1 MGSRLHSWTPWKTGV
16 LLAACLGAAPALM
29 AASQPLPEIPEVRI
43 RDGGVQ
49 LDIHQPMRLDATRLM
64 SMATGER
71 ITLNLPVLGR
81 RVVVFESLTTGA
93 DGLPYWHGHFQG
105 APRDRIYL
113 KQHAQGFTGAV
124 RLGSRDRRVL
134 SLRQDGPHG
143 VLQEDAHTRPVAGQM
158 HVLGRVLA
166 PGVQEISLNT
176 AAVME
181 AEVGSELAVPLPGGQ
196 TEVIV
201 VTATHLDADGFKQL
215 EGVSRM
221 DGRGHPT
228 VLTVGTHAVF
238 GVVHNAQGEYQIVTQ
253 RGRTRILDPQQAGWT
268 APRGSDQMHI
278 EDRLAQD
285 GWRDDDEPAV
295 AAQRMETALLAAAP
309 RAAASVT
316 ASSTGSGLSPLPAGR
331 EDTRIRVLMTYSP
344 SFVQLW
350 GDEQA
355 ARARISNLVATANA
369 AYLNSGTGVRFEV
382 VGWRQLNQADN
393 TPQTQLEAMRLA
405 RGAFSALPALRR
417 DSGAAISVF
426 VAPFNAVTS
435 RTSTCG
441 VAYVPGAQ
449 LGGLAAYRA
458 QAPGQLFTVINDG
471 QHGRGYCEALTLAH
485 EWGHNLGA
493 VHDRAHSSFAGVFAA
508 SYGRG
513 VSGQFGTV
521 MSYISPRVALF
532 SSPGLTCTASGARC
546 GTAQEDVVSTVLQ
559 TKAIAAA
566 QGRQPAAPPPPPVQ
580 VAGWLLNSNGS
591 PYRGAVTLRPSRSDV
606 RCTAGNTGLYV
617 CVAPP
622 GVGSLTITPA
632 ISRRAVSPSRGSVV
646 VPVGS
651 APVVQG
657 PRFYVR

>member
-1 MGSRLHSWTPWKTGV
+1 MSSRWHPWTPWKTGV
-16 LLAACLGAAPALM
+16 LLVACLGAAPALM

-64 SMATGER
+64 SMSSGER

-124 RLGSRDRRVL
+124 RLGSRERRVL

-143 VLQEDAHTRPVAGQM
+143 VLQEDAHPRPVAGQM

-215 EGVSRM
+215 EGVSRL

-253 RGRTRILDPQQAGWT
+253 KGRTRILDPQQAGWT

-285 GWRDDDEPAV
+285 GWREADEPTV
-295 AAQRMETALLAAAP
+295 AAQRVETAPPAAAP
-309 RAAASVT
+309 RAAASGT
-316 ASSTGSGLSPLPAGR
+316 ASSAGSGLSPLPAGR

-344 SFVQLW
+344 TFVQLW
-350 GDEQA
+350 GNEQA

-426 VAPFNAVTS
+426 VAPFNAITS

-441 VAYVPGAQ
+441 VAYVPGAR

-513 VSGQFGTV
+513 VPGQFGTV
-521 MSYISPRVALF
+521 MSYISPRVGLF

-566 QGRQPAAPPPPPVQ
+566 QGGQPPAPPPPPVQ

-591 PYRGAVTLRPSRSDV
+591 PYRGAVTLNTSRSDV
-606 RCTAGNTGLYV
+606 RCTAGNTGLYL
-617 CVAPP
+617 CVAPQ
-622 GVGSLTITPA
+622 GVGSLTITPT

-657 PRFYVR
+657 PHFYVR

>member
-1 MGSRLHSWTPWKTGV
+1 MGVRFNHLKTGM
-16 LLAACLGAAPALM
+16 LMAACLGSSPGLLAAGQ
-29 AASQPLPEIPEVRI
+29 SLPEIPEVRI

-64 SMATGER
+64 SMSAGER
-71 ITLNLPVLGR
+71 ITLSLPVLGR

-105 APRDRIYL
+105 SSRDRIYL
-113 KQHAQGFTGAV
+113 KQQEDGFTGAV
-124 RLGSRDRRVL
+124 RLGSREMR
-134 SLRQDGPHG
+134 LRQQGPQG
-143 VLQEDAHTRPVAGQM
+143 ALQEDAQPRPVAGQM

-215 EGVSRM
+215 EGVSRL

-238 GVVHNAQGEYQIVTQ
+238 GVVHNARGEYQIVTQ
-253 RGRTRILDPQQAGWT
+253 KGRTRILDPQQAGWT

-278 EDRLAQD
+278 EDRLVQD
-285 GWRDDDEPAV
+285 GWRDADEPTV
-295 AAQRMETALLAAAP
+295 AAQRVESAPLAAAP
-309 RAAASVT
+309 RASASGT
-316 ASSTGSGLSPLPAGR
+316 ASSAGSGLAPLPAGR

-344 SFVQLW
+344 TLVRLW
-350 GDEQA
+350 GSEQA
-355 ARARISNLVATANA
+355 ARARIANLVATANA

-426 VAPFNAVTS
+426 VAPFNAITS
-435 RTSTCG
+435 RTGTCG
-441 VAYVPGAQ
+441 VAYVPGAR

-493 VHDRAHSSFAGVFAA
+493 AHDRAHSSFPGVFAA

-513 VSGQFGTV
+513 VPGQFGTV

-532 SSPGLTCTASGARC
+532 SSPGLTCAAGGVRC

-566 QGRQPAAPPPPPVQ
+566 QGRQPAAPPPPPIQ

-606 RCTAGNTGLYV
+606 RCTAGSTGLYV

-622 GVGSLTITPA
+622 GVGSLTITPS

>member
-1 MGSRLHSWTPWKTGV
+1 MGSRLHPWTPWKTGV
-16 LLAACLGAAPALM
+16 LLVACLGVAPGLR
-29 AASQPLPEIPEVRI
+29 AASEPLPEIPEVRI

-49 LDIHQPMRLDATRLM
+49 LDIHQPMRLDAARLM

-71 ITLNLPVLGR
+71 ITLSLPVLGR

-113 KQHAQGFTGAV
+113 KQHAHGFTGAV
-124 RLGSRDRRVL
+124 RLGSREMR
-134 SLRQDGPHG
+134 LRQQGPQG
-143 VLQEDAHTRPVAGQM
+143 ALQEDAQPRPVAGQM

-215 EGVSRM
+215 EGVSRL
-221 DGRGHPT
+221 DGLGHPT

-253 RGRTRILDPQQAGWT
+253 KGRTRILDPQQAGWVV
-268 APRGSDQMHI
+268 PRGNDKMHI
-278 EDRLAQD
+278 EDRLVQD
-285 GWRDDDEPAV
+285 GWRDAAEPAV
-295 AAQRMETALLAAAP
+295 AAQRVEGAPLAAAP
-309 RAAASVT
+309 RAAASGVAT
-316 ASSTGSGLSPLPAGR
+316 SAGSGLTPLPAGR
-331 EDTRIRVLMTYSP
+331 EDTRIRVLMTYGP
-344 SFVQLW
+344 SYVSLW

-382 VGWRQLNQADN
+382 VGWRQLNQADGL
-393 TPQTQLEAMRLA
+393 PQTQLEAMRLA

-435 RTSTCG
+435 RSSTCG

-458 QAPGQLFTVINDG
+458 QAPGQLFTAINDG
-471 QHGRGYCEALTLAH
+471 QHDRSYCHSLTLAH

-493 VHDRAHSSFAGVFAA
+493 VHDRAHSSFAGVFQA

-513 VSGQFGTV
+513 VPGQFGTV
-521 MSYISPRVALF
+521 MSYVSPKVALF
-532 SSPGLTCTASGARC
+532 SSPGLQCTASGERC
-546 GTAQEDVVSTVLQ
+546 GTPQEDVVSTILQ
-559 TKAIAAA
+559 TKAIVAA
-566 QGRQPAAPPPPPVQ
+566 QGRQPPAPPPPPVQ
-580 VAGWLLNSNGS
+580 VAGWLLNSDGS

-622 GVGSLTITPA
+622 GVGSITITPS

-646 VPVGS
+646 VPAGG